1 MRGKAP
7 RLRCKARSR
16 VDAAFSLHATVLF
29 SSVVAQLGS
38 SGQSN
43 YSAANAVLDTLA
55 RNDAHSGLP
64 TVSVQWGAWAHV
76 GMAARDKKAMR
87 KLARIGLAPMSP
99 EDGLRALAD
108 VLGSCGLQTA
118 CAFDWPRLATSGAD
132 LQFYGEFVKHLTL
145 NAEASHGAPTPD
157 VSSALSDIAVLEAI
171 KATVAEV
178 LGCDVGVDHP
188 LMDAGLDSL
197 VATELA
203 NTISSKLDLRL
214 SPTLAFDYPTITHI
228 AAHVMSKVQPREIVA
243 ATTTSALAAS
253 PAELRDSPKISVGA
267 TSGHLTDMAAAGSMS
282 DGVQMMSLERW
293 DVDAADDQLDVKPR
307 MGTVIAGVEMFDI
320 EAFGVHVAE
329 AAVMDPQHR
338 LLLKHVYGVMAGT
351 DVEARK
357 SVGAFVGTA
366 WTETGTS
373 PFCMVCRLRRTVP
386 HQQP

>member
-1 MRGKAP
+1 MLAP
-7 RLRCKARSR
+7 RDAQVFRDANFAGVLHAGGILDDASLQNDLRR
-16 VDAAFSLHATVLF
+16 DAFAPKVAGAKHVRESTSAFSLHATVLF

-55 RNDAHSGLP
+55 RNDAHAGLP

-178 LGCDVGVDHP
+178 LGCDGW
-188 LMDAGLDSL
+188 
-197 VATELA
+197 
-203 NTISSKLDLRL
+203 
-214 SPTLAFDYPTITHI
+214 IT
-228 AAHVMSKVQPREIVA
+228 R
-243 ATTTSALAAS
+243 
-253 PAELRDSPKISVGA
+253 
-267 TSGHLTDMAAAGSMS
+267 
-282 DGVQMMSLERW
+282 
-293 DVDAADDQLDVKPR
+293 
-307 MGTVIAGVEMFDI
+307 
-320 EAFGVHVAE
+320 
-329 AAVMDPQHR
+329 
-338 LLLKHVYGVMAGT
+338 
-351 DVEARK
+351 
-357 SVGAFVGTA
+357 
-366 WTETGTS
+366 
-373 PFCMVCRLRRTVP
+373 
-386 HQQP
+386 